1 MDQIDY
7 VGIDVDGFRRMDA
20 EDYSRLNNQLRL
32 ESMDYW
38 RLCDELSVIEAAL
51 LVVGEDPSQNACLEN
66 WEVHKRPLGY
76 EAAKSAIS
84 RALMKSAIAGNLIP
98 EFDRDINGNIV
109 GEVPGTIN
117 VSLSTVDVDSLGNW
131 LKSRGVHSGFF
142 FPVASD
148 KPDYLDP
155 THARYAPKLAAA
167 VNAWLEVGNTA
178 ENSGKSVKQS
188 LMKWLRENAA
198 LYKLSDD
205 DGKPNETGI
214 EECAKVANWQ
224 DKGGAPK
231 TPGG

>member
-1 MDQIDY
+1 MSEHDY
-7 VGIDVDGFRRMDA
+7 VGLGDGQQMDA
-20 EDYSRLNNQLRL
+20 YEYDKLNTQLRL

-38 RLCDELSVIEAAL
+38 RLCDELSVIQAAL
-51 LVVGEDPSQNACLEN
+51 LVVGEDPATANVYVEN
-66 WEVHKRPLGY
+66 WEVPKRPNGY

-84 RALMKSAIAGNLIP
+84 RALMKGAVLGNLIP
-98 EFDRDINGNIV
+98 EFDLDINGNIA

-117 VSLSTVDVDSLGNW
+117 VSLSTVDVDSLRNW
-131 LKSRGVHSGFF
+131 LKSRGIHSGFF
-142 FPVASD
+142 FPLASGR
-148 KPDYLDP
+148 PDYLDP
-155 THARYAPKLAAA
+155 AHPRYAPKLAAA
-167 VNAWLEVGNTA
+167 VNAWMEVGNTA

-188 LMKWLRENAA
+188 LMKWLRENAS
-198 LYKLSDD
+198 LYRLSDE

>member
-1 MDQIDY
+1 MSEHDY
-7 VGIDVDGFRRMDA
+7 VGLGDGQKIDEFEYD
-20 EDYSRLNNQLRL
+20 RLNAQLRL

-38 RLCDELSVIEAAL
+38 RLCDELSVIQAAL
-51 LVVGEDPSQNACLEN
+51 LVGGEDPATGNVYVEN
-66 WEVHKRPLGY
+66 WDIPKRPIGY

-84 RALMKSAIAGNLIP
+84 RALMKGAIVGNLIA
-98 EFDRDINGNIV
+98 EFDLDINGNIA

-117 VSLSTVDVDSLGNW
+117 VSLSTVDVDSLRNW
-131 LKSRGVHSGFF
+131 LKGRGVHTGFF

-155 THARYAPKLAAA
+155 IHPRYAPKLAAA
-167 VNAWLEVGNTA
+167 VNAWLEVGNLT

-188 LMKWLRENAA
+188 LMKWLRENASF
-198 LYKLSDD
+198 YRLSDD